1 MLSSLPAGCDA
12 GMNCLTP
19 GRPYISAGSMIVTA
33 AGGRVRA
40 AVSGIKRVDRPRD
53 NPVLLRVK
61 PGVELDQGPVSVRV
75 DTELMS
81 RGKSEPVLELLGQ
94 WQQQFVPSSGG
105 PQLRHQH
112 HPAAAIQADAE
123 RSGIRRETDAH
134 GVVHQAL
141 TGQLQQQPAGWQ
153 PQGYPTRAVLLTQPH
168 QRHAGSRL
176 FYS

>member
-1 MLSSLPAGCDA
+1 MLSSLPPGCAA

-19 GRPYISAGSMIVTA
+19 GSPYISARNMFLTA
-33 AGGRVRA
+33 AGGLVPA
-40 AVSGIKRVDRPRD
+40 AASGIKRVDRPRD
-53 NPVLLRVK
+53 THLLLLVK
-61 PGVELDQGPVSVRV
+61 PGIELDQGPVSVRF

-81 RGKSEPVLELLGQ
+81 CGKSEPVLELLGQ
-94 WQQQFVPSSGG
+94 WQQQFVPACGG

-112 HPAAAIQADAE
+112 HPAAAIQTDAE

-153 PQGYPTRAVLLTQPH
+153 LQGYPARAVLLTEPH
-168 QRHAGSRL
+168 QCHACSRL